1 VTESTHDPKVSER
14 EEKKK
19 KIKLSLETLSH
30 FAQKEISGTMTVRG
44 MQAKSRDIKL
54 ELELV
59 VELSA
64 PEASPNTSIN
74 GRDPLT
80 ASRNHRVRFGEERK
94 KREAVNCH
102 IKGT

>member
-1 VTESTHDPKVSER
+1 LLLFVQFFPSTKAPPT
-14 EEKKK
+14 
-19 KIKLSLETLSH
+19 IETLSH